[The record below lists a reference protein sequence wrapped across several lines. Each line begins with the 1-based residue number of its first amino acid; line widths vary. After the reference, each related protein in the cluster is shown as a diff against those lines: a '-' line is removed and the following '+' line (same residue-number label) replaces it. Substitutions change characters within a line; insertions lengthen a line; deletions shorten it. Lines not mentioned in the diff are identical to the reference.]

1 MRRIKTRLALHFTYQ
16 LLLQWVLI
24 ILTMT
29 ILLLILFNYIANNDL
44 KRTFSTGAVD
54 AIKSETFIHQDEVKM
69 NRRWKNLLNQ
79 QGYWLQVVN
88 EEGRVIYSLNAPA
101 DLKTKYGAAELLNI
115 QETRRLDSYRVMASL
130 EPETD
135 GSKSVLYL
143 MGRQD
148 LGTKRLDE
156 WYQKYN
162 RNGLVREDA
171 MAELE
176 QQLNGND
183 DYLQVVDKDGTILQ
197 SIGHSDNSQINKYYP
212 LDLVSIRSEPG
223 NYPTELSAQYD
234 GGTGYTW
241 LLHQGKPGRAVERQ
255 SIFYD
260 LIRALVILGAGVM
273 VVTLGVSIWHGYRYG
288 QPLTLFASW
297 FERMSE
303 GRYSEALT
311 EKERKKVFR
320 RNGKIRMRYRLY
332 KEVIAGFYEMATK
345 LDASQRDRRLLE
357 QTREEWMVGI
367 SHDLRTPLSSIQ
379 GYGHLLESGQFTW
392 NEAELKEMGKVIREK
407 GDFMLE
413 LLQDFSLTFQI
424 KNNAEQMVLEP
435 IEMNEFVRRSVLRYV
450 NDATIETATF
460 SYEEYDDELR
470 IMANPKWFRRM
481 LDNIITNAVKH
492 NPDGTE
498 ITVSTGTEGDYAW
511 ICVSDNGQGM
521 DEETRNNLF
530 ERYYR
535 GTSTDETTDGA
546 GLGMSIAQAIVIAHK
561 GQIRVESEPQ
571 QGAKVIMKFPRKNTK
586 ETADVCSGRGE

>member
-1 MRRIKTRLALHFTYQ
+1 MRKIRTRLALHFTYQ

-24 ILTMT
+24 MLTMT
-29 ILLLILFNYIANNDL
+29 ILLLILFNYLANNDL

-54 AIKSETFIHQDEVKM
+54 AIKSETFIHNDEVKM
-69 NRRWKNLLNQ
+69 NRRWKNLLNE

-88 EEGRVIYSLNAPA
+88 DAGRVIYSLNAPT
-101 DLKTKYGAAELLNI
+101 DLKTIYGATELLNI
-115 QETRRLDSYRVMASL
+115 QETRRFDSYRVMASL

-143 MGRQD
+143 LGRQD
-148 LGTKRLDE
+148 LGTKLLDE

-171 MAELE
+171 MAGLE
-176 QQLNGND
+176 QQLDGND
-183 DYLQVVDKDGTILQ
+183 DYLQVVDKDGVILQ
-197 SIGHSDNSQINKYYP
+197 SIGHSDNSEINRYQP

-223 NYPTELSAQYD
+223 IYPTELSAQYD
-234 GGTGYTW
+234 GDTGYTW
-241 LLHQGKPGRAVERQ
+241 LLHQGKPGRTIEKQ

-260 LIRALVILGAGVM
+260 IILALVIFGAGVM
-273 VVTLGVSIWHGYRYG
+273 VVTLAVSIWHGYRYG

-424 KNNAEQMVLEP
+424 KNNAERMVLEP

-450 NDATIETATF
+450 NDATIDTAMF
-460 SYEEYDDELR
+460 SYEEYDDELT

-492 NPDGTE
+492 NPEGTE
-498 ITVSTGTEGDYAW
+498 ITVSTGAEGDYAW

-521 DEETRNNLF
+521 DEDTRSNLF

-571 QGAKVIMKFPRKNTK
+571 QGAKVIMKFPRKITK
-586 ETADVCSGRGE
+586 ETADGCSGRGE